1 MRKNNK
7 DMIAAAFAEFEA
19 TADENIEQGLESNE
33 SEDLEGTPGAD
44 LEPEEGPEEPAGD
57 EFEAEGDDEGLDFG
71 GAPGADL
78 ESEEGEDD
86 SDLETEV
93 DDGDENEAIS
103 FAQAE
108 SELDALAEEQG
119 LNDIPEG
126 VTASAEDIVEYLLAT
141 GAVVEL
147 SPISREERSA
157 RHSAFASIEES
168 EFFATADEED
178 LEGLEAPEDES
189 DEGSEPGY
197 EGEDA
202 GEDEDLELEGAD
214 ELDFGNEDDEP
225 ADETEDEAPVEGEA
239 CASTVMPTKSKKSA
253 ISSIKAALADSKL
266 SAKTKARLEG
276 ALKFIEGLSNPIPA
290 TASSV
295 TVHPVA
301 DREMVALAASQDVQM
316 VLTNGQDPRWNVIIA
331 GVPAAVI
338 SLSSLE
344 NGEAVRASFCS
355 EAYRHNVIATMD
367 KVGVAQVLADLGAE
381 MYGNQYQTSEVAQE
395 IRASVTGEL
404 AGGYTAKLVEMR
416 DEFLDRASLA
426 TAGMAKGYFA
436 HLPNPLY
443 VKACEVLAAR
453 GVLDVEVA
461 AAEIAQASA
470 DMFAVASAKAVE
482 LMDRSPE
489 FVEQLRENIGE
500 AATMARASVQA
511 PAAVTAATSIGARSL
526 ASRLANPEI
535 GIATASVQAPS
546 SSDFR
551 SSLAAK
557 VGRLGARR

>member
-189 DEGSEPGY
+189 DLGDEGSEPGY

-202 GEDEDLELEGAD
+202 GEDENLELEGAD
-214 ELDFGNEDDEP
+214 ELDFGGNEGEEP
-225 ADETEDEAPVEGEA
+225 EPEVPAEPVEGEA
-239 CASTVMPTKSKKSA
+239 CASARRTGKKV
-253 ISSIKAALADSKL
+253 
-266 SAKTKARLEG
+266 
-276 ALKFIEGLSNPIPA
+276 
-290 TASSV
+290 TASALPAV
-295 TVHPVA
+295 TFHPVA